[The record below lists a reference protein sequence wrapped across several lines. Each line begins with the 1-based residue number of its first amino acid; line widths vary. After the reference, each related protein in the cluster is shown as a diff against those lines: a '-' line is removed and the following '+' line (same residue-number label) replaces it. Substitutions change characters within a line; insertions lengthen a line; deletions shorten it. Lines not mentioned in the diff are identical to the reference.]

1 MKKENAGNIYDKT
14 NLSEP

>member
-1 MKKENAGNIYDKT
+1 MKKENAGNVYDKT